1 MAGSNQS
8 PSTVGLA
15 LAGGG
20 PEGAIYEIGALKA
33 LDEALEGI
41 DFTDLP
47 IYVGVSAGAFVGACL
62 ANRLTPT
69 QLVRSVVQQLPYGN
83 RIRARTFFTPALTEY
98 LRRGLAVPRLV
109 LEALWDYATHGDHA
123 LLQSFSRLCAAVPVA
138 LFDSQPVDEFLE
150 EVFNRKGR
158 TNDFR
163 QLKTRLTVVAADL
176 DTAQPMCFGQPGAD
190 HVPISKAVAASGALP
205 GLYAPVL
212 IDGHYYVDGV
222 LLKTLHAS
230 VALEQDADF
239 VICVNPIVPI
249 DTAQL
254 AALGTPTRNLVDH
267 GLPLVLAQTLRTLV
281 HSRMQV
287 GMAAYGPR
295 YPDRDVVL
303 FEPRRDDA
311 LMFFTNIF
319 SFASR
324 KAICEHAYHAT
335 RADLLQR
342 YDDLSAIFGRHGIRL
357 CREVLEDGRRNV
369 WTPSGDT
376 YDATAPV
383 TETLD
388 RALARLEALVDEK
401 QA

>member
-1 MAGSNQS
+1 
-8 PSTVGLA
+8 
-15 LAGGG
+15 
-20 PEGAIYEIGALKA
+20 
-33 LDEALEGI
+33 
-41 DFTDLP
+41 
-47 IYVGVSAGAFVGACL
+47 
-62 ANRLTPT
+62 
-69 QLVRSVVQQLPYGN
+69 
-83 RIRARTFFTPALTEY
+83 
-98 LRRGLAVPRLV
+98 
-109 LEALWDYATHGDHA
+109 
-123 LLQSFSRLCAAVPVA
+123 VA
-138 LFDSQPVDEFLE
+138 LFDSEPIDRFLE
-150 EVFNRKGR
+150 MVFQQKGR

-163 QLKTRLTVVAADL
+163 RLKSQLTVVASDL

-254 AALGTPTRNLVDH
+254 AALGTPTRNLVEH
-267 GLPLVLAQTLRTLV
+267 GLPLVLAQALRTLV

-287 GMAAYGPR
+287 GMAAYVSR

-311 LMFFTNIF
+311 VMFFTNIF
-319 SFASR
+319 SFAAR

-335 RADLLQR
+335 RRDLLER

-357 CREVLEDGRRNV
+357 CREVLEDPSRNV
-369 WTPSGDT
+369 WRTVDESYGPMTTSI
-376 YDATAPV
+376 ARA
-383 TETLD
+383 LD
-388 RALARLEALVDEK
+388 EALARLEAFVDGR
-401 QA
+401 